1 MTVDCLSV
9 GRLEA
14 ARDSRSFS
22 FSSASLQPSF
32 HLPFGIMTEK
42 KHVPK
47 GKRRKVE
54 GGRRSWRFLNGQSAA
69 CCKNS
74 SEFQETTPPLGT
86 IQLYLQETPAAS

>member
-14 ARDSRSFS
+14 ARDSRS

-86 IQLYLQETPAAS
+86 IQLYLQETPAAHK